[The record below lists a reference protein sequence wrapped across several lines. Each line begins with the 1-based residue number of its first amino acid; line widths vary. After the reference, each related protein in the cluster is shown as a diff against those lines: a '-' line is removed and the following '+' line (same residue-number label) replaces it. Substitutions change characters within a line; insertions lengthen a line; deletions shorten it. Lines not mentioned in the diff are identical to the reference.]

1 MGRACRGQA
10 AMLRL
15 SPCPPPRPPPN
26 HPSPCA
32 PLCPLLPPWCPQER
46 RTQLFSA
53 TMTSKVAKLQ
63 RACLRDPV
71 KGELRG
77 VGGFAVSDVAC
88 CVCMRVRSR
97 TPPGVRLRASP
108 GLHAACL
115 SLRGTHP
122 ARSPSP
128 PPPPASPAP
137 PAVEV
142 ASKYSTVDTLR
153 QQYMF
158 VPAKHKDCY
167 LTFLLTGG
175 WGRRG
180 WVAAAGPGCLWRR

>member
-1 MGRACRGQA
+1 MRRLGYTPRACRCVEPT
-10 AMLRL
+10 LRV
-15 SPCPPPRPPPN
+15 PPP
-26 HPSPCA
+26 
-32 PLCPLLPPWCPQER
+32 
-46 RTQLFSA
+46 
-53 TMTSKVAKLQ
+53 
-63 RACLRDPV
+63 
-71 KGELRG
+71 
-77 VGGFAVSDVAC
+77 
-88 CVCMRVRSR
+88 
-97 TPPGVRLRASP
+97 
-108 GLHAACL
+108 
-115 SLRGTHP
+115 
-122 ARSPSP
+122 P